1 MRQRITATRS
11 LAAEINDLEI
21 QIESA
26 ERDQIIAETEG
37 LTQRV
42 IELEAKLEEAGQN
55 SDSNKSKNI
64 GDGEWAK
71 VKNKKSSEKEGSDM
85 NYMKK
90 MNYMKDMGYMSDGDH
105 DKMMSYMKMAEEMDM
120 AYMKYMGSEE
130 VVSADEEVE
139 DEGAEV
145 EASEVEAK
153 SDEELN
159 SGDNQALEID
169 QDFLDDVEKLRGKE
183 DLADAKSMLAIASER
198 LDKVASY
205 LEETGNDKMA
215 FAIDQLSDVIDS
227 KIASMKEEK

>member
-1 MRQRITATRS
+1 MTATRS

-26 ERDQIIAETEG
+26 ERDQILAETES

-55 SDSNKSKNI
+55 SDSNDSKNI
-64 GDGEWAK
+64 GIGDWAA
-71 VKNKKSSEKEGSDM
+71 VKKDKQSSEREGMDNM

-90 MNYMKDMGYMSDGDH
+90 MNYMKDMGYMSDIDH
-105 DKMMSYMKMAEEMDM
+105 DKVMKYMKMMDDMDM
-120 AYMKYMGSEE
+120 AYMKYMAAEDVVDSEE
-130 VVSADEEVE
+130 VVEA
-139 DEGAEV
+139 AAV
-145 EASEVEAK
+145 EAAVEVEAK

-159 SGDNQALEID
+159 SGDNKALEID